1 MSDDFA
7 QGIEVR
13 KNLFGEERTQQAFSN
28 PDPSHQEFQRFIT
41 SYCFGAVWGEDGT
54 AWRDRSLM
62 TMAIVAAQHRFAEF
76 ETHVK
81 LAIKNGCEKTVLFA
95 LVKHLA
101 VYCGVPTGLES
112 FRIVQRVL
120 AESVA

>member
-1 MSDDFA
+1 MSDHLA

-13 KNLFGEERTQQAFSN
+13 KRLFGEERTNQALSH
-28 PDPSHQEFQRFIT
+28 PDPAHQDFQQFIT

-62 TMAIVAAQHRFAEF
+62 TMAIVAAQHRFVEF

-81 LAIKNGCEKTVLFA
+81 LAIKNGCEQALLLA

-101 VYCGVPTGLES
+101 VYCGVPTGLEC

-120 AESVA
+120 AEAGA